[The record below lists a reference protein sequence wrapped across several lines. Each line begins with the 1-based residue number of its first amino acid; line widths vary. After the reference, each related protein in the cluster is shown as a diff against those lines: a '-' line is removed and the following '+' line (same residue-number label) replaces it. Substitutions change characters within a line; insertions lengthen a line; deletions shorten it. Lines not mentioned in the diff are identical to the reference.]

1 MEHSSTYTENAS
13 TTEKQKKIG
22 KSYIYWNR
30 HRGIKDF
37 L

>member
-1 MEHSSTYTENAS
+1 MQDSSTYTENAS
-13 TTEKQKKIG
+13 TTEKQENREKLH
-22 KSYIYWNR
+22 R